1 MSDQAASANSPAPLR
16 FDGQVAV
23 VTGAGRNLGRAY
35 ALLLASRGAKVVV
48 NDLGVG
54 ISDTDGM
61 VDAPPTNPATDVVA
75 EIIAAGGEAVVD
87 TSSIVDPSGPV
98 IETALEA
105 YGRIDIVIN
114 NAGVVRQAP
123 VAEYTDEK
131 CRAMTDTHLLGTM
144 HVSRAAWPHMAA
156 QGSGHIVNLSSG
168 SGLIGISGMAM
179 YGAVKLGVV
188 GMTRGMAVEGRPLG
202 IVVNVVAPQ
211 ASVRGNDFGRLR
223 WTPALAEWLSAE
235 QISGLVAYLAHST
248 CTTTGELFNA
258 GGGLVSR
265 VVLAASE
272 GVAERPMTP
281 EAVAAHWDEIMAQPV
296 VEVPAGRPFGVKM
309 MQGYRP

>member
-1 MSDQAASANSPAPLR
+1 MNELR
-16 FDGQVAV
+16 FDGQVAI

-35 ALLLASRGAKVVV
+35 ALLLASRGAQVVV

-54 ISDTDGM
+54 ISDTDGRA
-61 VDAPPTNPATDVVA
+61 DAPPTNPAFDVVA
-75 EIIAAGGEAVVD
+75 EIEASGGEAVAD
-87 TSSIVDPSGPV
+87 TSSITDTDGPV
-98 IETALEA
+98 VQAAIEHF
-105 YGRIDIVIN
+105 GRVDILIN

-123 VAEYTDEK
+123 VGEYSDEK

-144 HVSRAAWPHMAA
+144 NVTRAAWPHMAS
-156 QGSGHIVNLSSG
+156 QGGGRIVNLSSG
-168 SGLIGISGMAM
+168 SGLIGISGMTM

-202 IVVNVVAPQ
+202 IFVNVVAPQ
-211 ASVRGNDFGRLR
+211 ASVRGNDFGRLA
-223 WTPALAEWLSAE
+223 WTPALAEWLSPE
-235 QISGLVAYLAHST
+235 QVSGVVAFLAHPS
-248 CTTTGELFNA
+248 CPTTGELFNV

-272 GVAERPMTP
+272 GVAERPMTI

-309 MQGYRP
+309 MQGYRPG